1 MFDMRNFAR
10 NNIEML
16 VIVSL
21 FAIFGMLKIVVANEF
36 AFLNL
41 YFIPVLISGYF
52 LGKKRAILSAVASV
66 LLTVLFLINW
76 PDELLASSGQLY
88 GSLNILVWA
97 SLLVLSSILVST
109 INESRH
115 HRHATATLQLL
126 EKYMRDMAAQEN
138 HCSRVGRLTR
148 AIAQELKL
156 PPQMIDSVE
165 AAGLLH
171 DVADTEAGLE
181 LISDCSR
188 IKDSTNND
196 IISEAIPI
204 LSRSHRR
211 PGKHSMPFGARIL
224 KVADLYD
231 TAQSADQNRELLE
244 IVQYLESKTDE
255 SCTIVIKALLRT
267 IHKNIA

>member
-1 MFDMRNFAR
+1 MRNFAR
-10 NNIEML
+10 QNIEIL

-21 FAIFGMLKIVVANEF
+21 FAIFGLLKIVIANEF

-52 LGKKRAILSAVASV
+52 LGKKRAILSAIASV
-66 LLTVLFLINW
+66 LLTVLFLIRW

-88 GSLNILVWA
+88 GGLNILVWA

-109 INESRH
+109 FNESRYY
-115 HRHATATLQLL
+115 RQATATLQLL
-126 EKYMRDMAAQEN
+126 EKYMRDIATQEN
-138 HCSRVGRLTR
+138 HCARVGRLSR

-156 PPQMIDSVE
+156 PAQMVNGVE

-171 DVADTEAGLE
+171 DIADTEAGLE
-181 LISDCSR
+181 LISDCGK
-188 IKDSTNND
+188 IQDSTNND
-196 IISEAIPI
+196 VISEAIPI
-204 LSRSHRR
+204 LSRGHRLF
-211 PGKHSMPFGARIL
+211 GKHTMPFGARIL

-231 TAQSADQNRELLE
+231 TERTANRDGQLLE
-244 IVQYLESKTDE
+244 MVQHLESETDE

-267 IHKNIA
+267 VQKDIA